1 MGICLD
7 QGKDKREGLKLG
19 EVDSGKMKSQN
30 LLPLLK
36 LSQILMLG
44 RRYRTESRLRLLL
57 GTVPSTKAV
66 YFSVFLFQMCK
77 DQELHRKALVSLGDK

>member
-44 RRYRTESRLRLLL
+44 
-57 GTVPSTKAV
+57 KKI
-66 YFSVFLFQMCK
+66 Q
-77 DQELHRKALVSLGDK
+77 D